1 MKFWRSELGLGLGVG
16 TFKAWDELG
25 VDIGR
30 FTITSSILEKVEGFD
45 LRMGDLV
52 DWASYRLCGGMS
64 NLAPTSIK
72 PASGVRK
79 VVDVNRVFLEWSHL
93 ALNKKMDENEDPEFT
108 REDDDFVTPVTKKK
122 SVVKGLQKK
131 KDKEGAEEE
140 GVPKKT
146 KRVCDEK
153 EKEEGKRKGLA
164 RVRAAKRQRKEGGA
178 DKNMELAM
186 ALSVSEEAERQR
198 EEELRQERSKE
209 ERREDQQR
217 EEERRDDQLREE
229 ERREEEHREE
239 ERREEEQREKEQREE
254 EQRENKR
261 REDQLR
267 EDEQR
272 VEELREAEQWE
283 EEQREGEQSEGGRMV
298 EERRLS
304 MPTVSPSPRQ
314 PRQPRKQLP
323 SKQNKVRIILNSKLD
338 FLKSSYNYL

>member
-1 MKFWRSELGLGLGVG
+1 MKFWRTELGLGLGVG

-131 KDKEGAEEE
+131 QDKAEEE
-140 GVPKKT
+140 KGVPKK
-146 KRVCDEK
+146 KRVCNEK

-164 RVRAAKRQRKEGGA
+164 RVKTAKKQRKEGGA

-198 EEELRQERSKE
+198 EDELRKERSKE

-217 EEERRDDQLREE
+217 EEESRDDQWREE
-229 ERREEEHREE
+229 ERREAERREEEQREE
-239 ERREEEQREKEQREE
+239 ERREEEQREKEQRE
-254 EQRENKR
+254 NKR
-261 REDQLR
+261 REDQLK

-272 VEELREAEQWE
+272 VEELREAEQRE

-304 MPTVSPSPRQ
+304 MPTVSPSPRR

-338 FLKSSYNYL
+338 FLKSSNNYL

>member
-93 ALNKKMDENEDPEFT
+93 ALNKKMEENEDPEFT

-229 ERREEEHREE
+229 ERREEE
-239 ERREEEQREKEQREE
+239 QREKEQREE